1 MAAAAIHKRTGIGL
15 FRVRDI
21 EIRLDYSWFIVFAL
35 VLWSLSAGY
44 FPQAYPDQPT
54 SLYWMAGLLAAVL
67 FFLSVITHELS
78 HSFMAIRSGIK
89 IPEITLFI
97 FGGMARLSEEA
108 GDPKTEFKIAI
119 VGPMTSLFLALAF
132 WLIRNTLSGDQPSIL
147 VEIFGYLAWINVAL
161 AMFNLLPGFP
171 LDGGRM
177 FRAFWWW
184 KTGSVMKATRMASNW
199 GKGLAI
205 ALMIFGGLQ
214 IFAGALI
221 GGLWLIFIGM
231 FLRGMAEGSY
241 VELALRKS
249 MEGTRAKDIMTRDVV
264 TASPDLSLDR
274 LISNYFL
281 RYGYRGFPVTT
292 NGEVLGLIS
301 LSNVKDISEEE
312 RVHKKVGQVM
322 APLEHEMVIGPDTRV
337 EEALKR
343 MSQAKL
349 GRLLV
354 MRGGEFLGMITQSGL
369 LRFLEIKRTLEI
381 PEAAR

>member
-1 MAAAAIHKRTGIGL
+1 MSSGTHRKHAGIDL
-15 FRVRDI
+15 FHIRGI
-21 EIRLDYSWFIVFAL
+21 QIRLDYSWFIVFVL

-44 FPQAYPDQPT
+44 FPQAYPDQPM

-67 FFLSVITHELS
+67 FFLSVIAHELS

-119 VGPMTSLFLALAF
+119 VGPITSLILALVF
-132 WLIRNTLSGDQPSIL
+132 WLVRNALSGDQPSIL
-147 VEIFGYLAWINVAL
+147 VEIFGYLAWINAAL
-161 AMFNLLPGFP
+161 AVFNLLPGFP
-171 LDGGRM
+171 LDGGRI

-184 KTGSVMKATRMASNW
+184 KTGSVMEATRMASNW

-205 ALMIFGGLQ
+205 ALMVFGGLQ

-249 MEGTRAKDIMTRDVV
+249 MEGTRAQDIMTRNVV
-264 TASPDLSLDR
+264 TAPPDLSLDR

-281 RYGYRGFPVTT
+281 RYGYRGFPVAT

-301 LSNVKDISEEE
+301 LSSVKDISEEE
-312 RVHKKVGQVM
+312 RGQKKVGQVM
-322 APLEHEMVIGPDTRV
+322 APLERGMVIGPDTSV
-337 EEALKR
+337 EEALER

-381 PEAAR
+381 PEASR